1 MENKI
6 DYSDFNKVKN
16 LLQKGENVFVTGSA
30 GTGKSFILN
39 LLKDFFKD
47 NIVITATTG
56 IAAANIDGSTIHSWS
71 KIQTMQ
77 IPFPDIIW
85 KCNRANIIKCK
96 ILAIDEVSML
106 SAFAL
111 NYLDKLFKSV
121 RRNNNPFGGI
131 QVVCFGDFL
140 QLPPVAIK
148 EEIDV
153 YKDKGKFCFESNVW
167 QDLNFKTVYLSK
179 IHRQKDTTFCD
190 VLNDFRMG
198 CLSQRDIDVIKS
210 RKTSPYLVQNKLHL
224 YPTKMQ
230 SENYNKKQLDKI
242 TSPIFYY
249 DSIDS
254 IDPKQVKNGR
264 SKGALLKSLDKNIQ
278 AREVVTLKK
287 GCRVMCLKNYP
298 FKNIYNGSCGTV
310 VDLTETAVVVNF
322 DNGSQSKFSKE
333 KFEYYEN
340 ETYIGYR
347 IQLPLILAYATT
359 IHKAQG
365 LTLDEVV
372 IDCYDSFAAGQ
383 VYVGLSRVRSL
394 ENLYIIGFNER
405 KVYANIRAQKYY
417 SDLKSQNEIKDTSIF
432 LKLFGSVMHN

>member
-6 DYSDFNKVKN
+6 DYSDFYKVKN

-39 LLKDFFKD
+39 LLKEFFKD
-47 NIVITATTG
+47 DIVITATTG
-56 IAAANIDGSTIHSWS
+56 VAAGNIDGSTIHSWS

-85 KCNRANIIKCK
+85 KCNRKNIIQCK
-96 ILAIDEVSML
+96 ILAIDEISML
-106 SAFAL
+106 SSFTL
-111 NYLDKLFKSV
+111 NYLDKLFKAV
-121 RRNNNPFGGI
+121 RRNNFPFGGI

-140 QLPPVAIK
+140 QLPPVSQK
-148 EEIDV
+148 EETDA
-153 YKDKGKFCFESNVW
+153 YEDKGKFCFESEVW
-167 QDLNFKTVYLSK
+167 QDLNFKTVYLTK
-179 IHRQKDTTFCD
+179 IHRQKDVKFCN
-190 VLNDFRMG
+190 VLNNFRMG
-198 CLSQRDIDVIKS
+198 CLSQKDIDVIKS
-210 RKTSPYLVQNKLHL
+210 RKTSPNLVQNKLHL
-224 YPTKMQ
+224 YPTKRQ
-230 SENYNKKQLDKI
+230 SDNYNQQQLNNIK
-242 TSPIFYY
+242 SPTFYY
-249 DSIDS
+249 ESIDS
-254 IDPKQVKNGR
+254 IEPEQIKNGR
-264 SKGALLKSLDKNIQ
+264 TKAALQKSLNKNIQ
-278 AREVVTLKK
+278 AGEVVTLKK

-310 VDLTETAVVVNF
+310 VDLTETTVTVNF
-322 DNGSQSKFSKE
+322 DNGQQSKFNKV
-333 KFEYYEN
+333 KFEYFEN

-347 IQLPLILAYATT
+347 IQLPLKLAYATT

-405 KVYANIRAQKYY
+405 KVYANIKAQKYY
-417 SDLKSQNEIKDTSIF
+417 SELKSQNEIKDTSMF
-432 LKLFGSVMHN
+432 LRLFNSVMQN